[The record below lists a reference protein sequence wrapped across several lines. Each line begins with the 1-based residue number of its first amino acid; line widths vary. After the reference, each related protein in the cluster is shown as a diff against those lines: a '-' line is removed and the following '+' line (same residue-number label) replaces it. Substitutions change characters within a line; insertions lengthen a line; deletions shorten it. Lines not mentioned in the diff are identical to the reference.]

1 MLLFAALS
9 LALQDSTIKE
19 HIVDH
24 IYHKNAGAAFTYD
37 VFKPKTP
44 NGIAVIW
51 LVSGG
56 WVSDHNG
63 INVPMAELAC
73 SKGITLFQVVHG
85 AQPRYK
91 MGEILD
97 QVHRAVKDIRFNAKQ
112 WGVNPN
118 KFGVSGGSAGGHL
131 SLMIGTQGAVPVGS
145 DVLLKTSSEVQ
156 SIAVF
161 FPPTDF
167 MNYGK
172 EGAAAFKNPLLVGAY
187 GPAFAIDPKSPEDKL
202 AAVGKQYS
210 PATYV
215 SAKTP
220 PTLLI
225 HGDKDMLVPIQ
236 QSQWFKSKL
245 DGLGVKNDLIVVPGE
260 GHGWKDMVPQLNQ
273 ILDWHLQTLK

>member
-1 MLLFAALS
+1 MPLLAALT
-9 LALQDSTIKE
+9 LALQDSAIKE
-19 HIVDH
+19 RIADH

-37 VFKPKTP
+37 VFKPKQP
-44 NGIAVIW
+44 NGIAMIW
-51 LVSGG
+51 MVSGG
-56 WVSDHNG
+56 WVSDHNN
-63 INVPMAELAC
+63 ISVPMAELAC
-73 SKGITLFQVVHG
+73 ARGVTFFQVVHG

-97 QVHRAVKDIRFNAKQ
+97 QVHRAVKDIRVNAKQ

-131 SLMIGTQGAVPVGS
+131 SLMIGTQGGVPVGS

-167 MNYGK
+167 LNYGK
-172 EGAAAFKNPLLVGAY
+172 EGSAAFKNPLLVGAY
-187 GPAFAIDPKSPEDKL
+187 GATFGVDTKSPDDKL
-202 AAVGKQYS
+202 AAIGKLYS

-215 SAKTP
+215 SEKTP

-236 QSQWFKSKL
+236 QSEWFKSKL
-245 DGLGVKNDLIVVPGE
+245 DAVHIKNNLVIVPGE
-260 GHGWKDMVPQLNQ
+260 GHGWKDMTPQLNQ

>member
-1 MLLFAALS
+1 MPLLAALT
-9 LALQDSTIKE
+9 LALQDSAIKE
-19 HIVDH
+19 RIADH

-37 VFKPKTP
+37 VFKPKQP

-51 LVSGG
+51 MVSGG
-56 WVSDHNG
+56 WVSDHNN
-63 INVPMAELAC
+63 ISVPMAELAC
-73 SKGITLFQVVHG
+73 AKGVTCFQVVHG

-97 QVHRAVKDIRFNAKQ
+97 QVHRAVKDIRVNAKQ

-131 SLMIGTQGAVPVGS
+131 SLMIGTQGGVPVGS

-167 MNYGK
+167 LNYGK
-172 EGAAAFKNPLLVGAY
+172 EGSAAFKNPLLVGAY
-187 GPAFAIDPKSPEDKL
+187 GATFGVDTKSPDDKL
-202 AAVGKQYS
+202 AGIGKLYS

-215 SAKTP
+215 SEKTP

-225 HGDKDMLVPIQ
+225 HGDKDLLVPIQ
-236 QSQWFKSKL
+236 QSQWLKSKL
-245 DGLGVKNDLIVVPGE
+245 DALNIKNNLVVVPGE
-260 GHGWKDMVPQLNQ
+260 GHGWKDMTPQLDQ

>member
-1 MLLFAALS
+1 
-9 LALQDSTIKE
+9 
-19 HIVDH
+19 
-24 IYHKNAGAAFTYD
+24 
-37 VFKPKTP
+37 
-44 NGIAVIW
+44 
-51 LVSGG
+51 
-56 WVSDHNG
+56 
-63 INVPMAELAC
+63 
-73 SKGITLFQVVHG
+73 
-85 AQPRYK
+85 

-97 QVHRAVKDIRFNAKQ
+97 QVHRAVKDIRLNAKQ
-112 WGVNPN
+112 WGVDPN

-156 SIAVF
+156 SVAVF

-210 PATYV
+210 PATYL

-236 QSQWFKSKL
+236 QSQWLKSKL
-245 DGLGVKNDLIVVPGE
+245 DGLGIKNDLIVVPGE

>member
-1 MLLFAALS
+1 MPLLAALT
-9 LALQDSTIKE
+9 LALQDSAIKE
-19 HIVDH
+19 RIADH

-37 VFKPKTP
+37 VFKPKQP
-44 NGIAVIW
+44 NGIAMIW
-51 LVSGG
+51 MVSGG

-63 INVPMAELAC
+63 INVQMAELAC
-73 SKGITLFQVVHG
+73 SKGVTLFQVVHG

-97 QVHRAVKDIRFNAKQ
+97 QVHRAVKDIRVNAKQ
-112 WGVNPN
+112 WGVNPQ

-131 SLMIGTQGAVPVGS
+131 SLMIGTQGGVPVGS

-156 SIAVF
+156 SVAVF

-167 MNYGK
+167 LNYGK

-187 GPAFAIDPKSPEDKL
+187 GATFGIDTKSPEDKL
-202 AAVGKQYS
+202 SAIGKLYS
-210 PATYV
+210 PATYI

-236 QSQWFKSKL
+236 QSEWFKSKL
-245 DGLGVKNDLIVVPGE
+245 DAVHIKNNVVVVPGE
-260 GHGWKDMVPQLNQ
+260 GHGWKDMTPQLNQ

>member
-1 MLLFAALS
+1 MPLLAALT
-9 LALQDSTIKE
+9 LALQDSAIKE
-19 HIVDH
+19 RIADH

-37 VFKPKTP
+37 VFKPKQP
-44 NGIAVIW
+44 NGIAMIW
-51 LVSGG
+51 MVSGG

-63 INVPMAELAC
+63 INIQMAELAC
-73 SKGITLFQVVHG
+73 SKGVTLFQVVHG

-97 QVHRAVKDIRFNAKQ
+97 QVHRAVKDIRVNAKQ
-112 WGVNPN
+112 WGVNPQ

-131 SLMIGTQGAVPVGS
+131 SLMIGTQGGVPVGS

-156 SIAVF
+156 SVAVF
-161 FPPTDF
+161 YPPTDF
-167 MNYGK
+167 LNYGK
-172 EGAAAFKNPLLVGAY
+172 EGTAAFKNPLLVGAY
-187 GPAFAIDPKSPEDKL
+187 GATFGIDTKSPEDKL
-202 AAVGKQYS
+202 SAIGKLYS
-210 PATYV
+210 PATYI

-225 HGDKDMLVPIQ
+225 HGDKDLLVPIQ

-245 DGLGVKNDLIVVPGE
+245 DAENVKNDLVVVPGE
-260 GHGWKDMVPQLNQ
+260 GHGWKDMIPQLNQ

>member
-1 MLLFAALS
+1 MPLLAALTF
-9 LALQDSTIKE
+9 AVQDSAIKE
-19 HIVDH
+19 RIADH
-24 IYHKNAGAAFTYD
+24 IYFKQGGAAFTYD
-37 VFKPKTP
+37 VFKPKKP
-44 NGIAVIW
+44 NGVAMIW
-51 LVSGG
+51 MVSGG

-73 SKGITLFQVVHG
+73 SKGVTLFQVVHG

-91 MGEILD
+91 MGEILE
-97 QVHRAVKDIRFNAKQ
+97 QVHRAVKDIRVNAKQ

-118 KFGVSGGSAGGHL
+118 KFGVSGASAGGHL
-131 SLMIGTQGAVPVGS
+131 SLMIATQGGVPVGS

-156 SIAVF
+156 SVAVL

-167 MNYGK
+167 LNWGK
-172 EGAAAFKNPLLVGAY
+172 EGIAAFKNPLLVGAY
-187 GPAFAIDPKSPEDKL
+187 GGTFSIDKTASEEKL
-202 AAVGKQYS
+202 ASIGKLYS
-210 PATYV
+210 PASYLST
-215 SAKTP
+215 KTP

-245 DGLGVKNDLIVVPGE
+245 DTLGIKNDLTAVPGE